1 MSQKSYKKLRQLAR
15 KETSQMMESQVIKN
29 FLKFDQDDFMSSI
42 FDQDDFMS
50 SICKMSLF
58 ARVKFCLK
66 VIRGR
71 WR

>member
-15 KETSQMMESQVIKN
+15 KETSQMMKSQAIKN
-29 FLKFDQDDFMSSI
+29 FLKFDQDDFMG
-42 FDQDDFMS
+42 

-58 ARVKFCLK
+58 ARVKFCAK

-71 WR
+71 WK